1 MEKKRDIDIGEVTED
16 FQTLRI
22 GFREGL
28 LQVLLG
34 EGSSTARYSELERLA
49 RSIYRKVF
57 PVPTSPWTNEPIED
71 VTKVDLVPPE
81 RLEAFFSSCIELLHR
96 LKGGDDLGAY
106 LEFGVFNGSSMASM
120 SKALSRSGQS
130 MRRFGFDAFE
140 GLPKEAENEDDG
152 VWKKGFYACSFEDMQ
167 RGLRNKGVNPD
178 EITWVKGWYNETL
191 STELATDKGIINV
204 GIAFI
209 DCDTY
214 SSAKS
219 VLEFLAP
226 LIDKPAI
233 LVFDDWKLNDLDI
246 KGMGEYRAFNEFLSQ
261 NPHFHATEIASY
273 NRKSKAFL
281 VTPKVPPSP

>member
-1 MEKKRDIDIGEVTED
+1 MEKERSIDGAYGVED
-16 FQTLRI
+16 FQSLQIRLRKM
-22 GFREGL
+22 L
-28 LQVLLG
+28 LEIVFG
-34 EGSSTARYSELERLA
+34 EGHPTTRYSALERLL
-49 RSIYRKVF
+49 RQTHRRVF
-57 PVPTSPWTNEPIED
+57 PVPKSPWTNQPIDD
-71 VTKVDLVPPE
+71 VTEVNLVPPE
-81 RLEAFFSSCIELLHR
+81 NLEVFFSSCIELLR
-96 LKGGDDLGAY
+96 KFKGGDLGDY

-120 SKALSRSGQS
+120 SKALEDSGGS

-140 GLPKEAENEDDG
+140 GLPDGAEHEDDG

-167 RGLRNKGVNPD
+167 RGLRKKNINPD

-191 STELATDKGIINV
+191 KPELAKAQNIDNV

-219 VLEFLAP
+219 VLDFLAP

-233 LVFDDWKLNDLDI
+233 LVFDDWKLNDLDV
-246 KGMGEYRAFNEFLSQ
+246 KEMGEYRAFNEFLSQ
-261 NPHFHATEIASY
+261 NPHLHATEIASY

-281 VTPKVPPSP
+281 VTPKLQSSR